1 MTEQGSERRRSGA
14 GVGRGA
20 GVAPRPTGAA
30 AGGSVPGVGAAPAF
44 GRV

>member
-14 GVGRGA
+14 GVDRGA
-20 GVAPRPTGAA
+20 GVVPRPTGAA
-30 AGGSVPGVGAAPAF
+30 AGAAVAGVRAAAAF